1 MKTIIATEQ
10 FDYENHS
17 FVIDLVQYEDH
28 FYTIEIIQS
37 KSIKSSLEQSRII
50 LKPEVISQFI
60 KVLQNFNAKS
70 LLYPQYYKK
79 HLSALDEKD
88 IQKSYLKG
96 VSIRN
101 LALQFGQSIEL
112 IEMILRN
119 NGIVIAENKPPRY
132 WPKRYRK
139 RKK

>member
-79 HLSALDEKD
+79 HLSALDEKVYS
-88 IQKSYLKG
+88 KKL
-96 VSIRN
+96 
-101 LALQFGQSIEL
+101 F
-112 IEMILRN
+112 
-119 NGIVIAENKPPRY
+119 
-132 WPKRYRK
+132 KRC
-139 RKK
+139 